1 MKKINVALVF
11 ATAILGLTSCKNE
24 PKFKTIEGLE
34 YMIAKDAPGDKK
46 PKEGDIIEFHLRMS
60 IDDSLLADTKKE
72 RNGEPV
78 QGEFVK
84 PQTKGDL
91 WTGMALLTPGD
102 SAVFLVSVD
111 SMIAQQKRMQPNAE
125 IPAWVQGKKKFKYEV
140 VLVSVKSKD
149 EMKKDMEAKA
159 SEQGATD
166 DKLLQDYF
174 AKNGITAT
182 KTASGLYY
190 TIQTEGTGE
199 TIKAGQTAEMRY
211 IGALLDGKVFD
222 ANMGA
227 EGKGPDG
234 KEKPVLP
241 VEVGKGMVIRG
252 WDEGLQLLKKGS
264 KATFYIPSTLAYG
277 PEARGEA
284 LPANSVLIFNVEVVS
299 VK

>member
-1 MKKINVALVF
+1 MKKTNVALVF

-24 PKFKTIEGLE
+24 PKFKTIDGLE

-46 PKEGDIIEFHLRMS
+46 PKEGDIIEFHIRWS
-60 IDDSLLADTKKE
+60 IDDSLLTDTKKE
-72 RNGEPV
+72 RKGEPV
-78 QGEFVK
+78 QGEFMK
-84 PQTKGDL
+84 SQTKGDL

-111 SMIAQQKRMQPNAE
+111 SMIAQQKRMQPGAE

-140 VLVSVKSKD
+140 VLVSVKSKED
-149 EMKKDMEAKA
+149 MQKEMDAKNSVQTA
-159 SEQGATD
+159 AD
-166 DKLLQDYF
+166 DKLLQEYF
-174 AKNGITAT
+174 AKNGITPT

-199 TIKAGQTAEMRY
+199 TIKAGQTAEMKY
-211 IGALLDGKVFD
+211 IGTTLDGKVFD

-227 EGKGPDG
+227 EAKRT
-234 KEKPVLP
+234 ELLP
-241 VEVGKGMVIRG
+241 VAVGQGQVIRG

-264 KATFYIPSTLAYG
+264 KARFFIPSPLAYG
-277 PEARGEA
+277 PQAMGEM
-284 LPANSVLIFNVEVVS
+284 LPANSVLIFDVEVVN